1 MRTLNQIQTL
11 TPAQQEH
18 CYFAIVE
25 TDQEQA
31 DGTRQNAKQAMVRLR
46 DGTMAYVRDLPQID
60 PDDPQ
65 PNGDYQIVVNND
77 HNPSVAAQSGIGW
90 LYIGTDGYL
99 HMMYCLSS
107 NQAAQDV
114 EPLARD
120 NMLSFSTEGD
130 LYDMADDGK
139 YGDFWITCVAPV
151 QVGNDPGTQT
161 ARNSKKGGIMPDE
174 TEKQDTQ
181 KMDYET
187 IKALVS
193 KALNAK
199 NADTKDPGAVMS
211 AVAKLFSQLGITDPK
226 WMADITSDFLSASA
240 GLPYHAPGDPDDPP
254 MPSASADDTASAA
267 NEANAKT
274 DNKKTNSKSVNVGGY
289 QPVVQQN
296 AGATG
301 NAHVKQEAFEKFREG
316 PEYKEAFGQA
326 LLNGLRNPKMDT
338 RSGVPI
344 QIANVLKK
352 NDISFDPDAVTLT
365 PEYLIAHV
373 TELLQSSNNILSH
386 ITMNNGL
393 NQYTV
398 PAFVTQ
404 TTYAHG
410 RARGATGTK
419 KSQDAKIDPR
429 LIVAQSLFKFVSLPA
444 DFVDNAGGLSG
455 SAVVD
460 WVNRELPAKVIRAVE
475 EALLIG
481 GVTNDDAENTS
492 YTAITSILDD
502 VTKENSVYGTVYQRK
517 AGESML
523 QALSTQVANVEL
535 LDNALEQTGVWL
547 IISRTDYRALL
558 GAALMGDGNFPANLA
573 GNAEQLASFLGIDGI
588 IQVPWLRPAARET
601 GHNAKIDDYTANYE
615 AMLVNLSAVYGVGEL
630 TPTAL
635 SQYYLRAN
643 TYDFESKIRVGAAL
657 GAPWSVVLVKRPA
670 AANNTQPA
678 A

>member
-11 TPAQQEH
+11 TPEQQQH

-25 TDQEQA
+25 TDQVQA

-46 DGTMAYVRDLPQID
+46 DGSMAYVRDLPQID

-65 PNGDYQIVVNND
+65 PNGDYQVVVNND
-77 HNPSVAAQSGIGW
+77 HDSSVASQSGIGW
-90 LYIGTDGYL
+90 LYIGDDGYL

-107 NQAAQDV
+107 NKAAQDV

-120 NMLSFSTEGD
+120 HMLSFSTEGD
-130 LYDMADDGK
+130 LYGMADDGK

-161 ARNSKKGGIMPDE
+161 AQNMMKGGIMPDE
-174 TEKQDTQ
+174 TKKQDTQ
-181 KMDYET
+181 MDYDT
-187 IKALVS
+187 IKELVS

-211 AVAKLFSQLGITDPK
+211 AVAKLFTQLGITDPK

-240 GLPYHAPGDPDDPP
+240 GLPYHMPGEPDDTPT
-254 MPSASADDTASAA
+254 PSTDTTDDNVATA
-267 NEANAKT
+267 NKTQKDENTKTNAK
-274 DNKKTNSKSVNVGGY
+274 SVVVGGY
-289 QPVVQQN
+289 KPVVNQQ
-296 AGATG
+296 TG
-301 NAHVKQEAFEKFREG
+301 TQTVHVVQNAFEKYREG

-326 LLNGLRNPKMDT
+326 LLKGFR
-338 RSGVPI
+338 RSGADPNAISPI
-344 QIANVLKK
+344 TNALKK
-352 NDISFDPDAVTLT
+352 NDISFDPDQVSLT
-365 PEYLIAHV
+365 PEYLISRV
-373 TELLQSSNNILSH
+373 TELLQSSNNIFSH
-386 ITMNNGL
+386 ISMYNGL

-410 RARGATGTK
+410 RARGATSEK
-419 KSQDAKIDPR
+419 KSQDAKINPR
-429 LIVAQSLFKFVSLPA
+429 LIVAQSLFKYVSLPA

-460 WVNRELPAKVIRAVE
+460 WVNRELPAKVIRAAE
-475 EALLIG
+475 EALLVG
-481 GVTNDDAENTS
+481 GVTNDDTDNS
-492 YTAITSILDD
+492 PYTAISSIVDD
-502 VTKENSVYGTVYQRK
+502 VTKDGSVYGTVYQRQ
-517 AGESML
+517 ASESML

-558 GAALMGDGNFPANLA
+558 GAALMGDGKYPANLA
-573 GNAEQLASFLGIDGI
+573 GNAEQLAAFLGIDGI

-601 GHNAKIDDYTANYE
+601 GHNTKIDDYTTNYE

-643 TYDFESKIRVGAAL
+643 TYDFESKIRLGAAL
-657 GAPWSVVLVKRPA
+657 GAPWSVVLIKRPTQA
-670 AANNTQPA
+670 A
-678 A
+678 

>member
-11 TPAQQEH
+11 TPEQQSH

-25 TDQEQA
+25 TDQVQA

-46 DGTMAYVRDLPQID
+46 NGSMAYVRDLPQIN

-65 PNGDYQIVVNND
+65 PNGDYQVVVNND
-77 HNPSVAAQSGIGW
+77 HDSSVASQSGIGW
-90 LYIGTDGYL
+90 LYIGDDGYL

-114 EPLARD
+114 EPLAKD

-130 LYDMADDGK
+130 LYGMADDGK

-174 TEKQDTQ
+174 KQETKTPDL
-181 KMDYET
+181 DT
-187 IKALVS
+187 IKDMVA
-193 KALNAK
+193 KALNEK

-211 AVAKLFSQLGITDPK
+211 AVAKLFTQLGITDPK

-240 GLPYHAPGDPDDPP
+240 GLPYHMPGEPDDTPS
-254 MPSASADDTASAA
+254 PSADTADDNVATA
-267 NEANAKT
+267 NKT
-274 DNKKTNSKSVNVGGY
+274 QKDENTKTNSKSVVVGGY
-289 QPVVQQN
+289 KPVVNQQ
-296 AGATG
+296 TG
-301 NAHVKQEAFEKFREG
+301 NQTVHVNQNAFEKYREG

-326 LLNGLRNPKMDT
+326 LLNGFR
-338 RSGVPI
+338 RSGADPNAISPI
-344 QIANVLKK
+344 TNALKK
-352 NDISFDPDAVTLT
+352 NDISFDPDQVSLT
-365 PEYLIAHV
+365 PEYLISRV
-373 TELLQSSNNILSH
+373 TELLQSSNNIFSH
-386 ITMNNGL
+386 ISMYNGL

-410 RARGATGTK
+410 RARGATGEK
-419 KSQDAKIDPR
+419 KSQEAKIEPR
-429 LIVAQSLFKFVSLPA
+429 LIVAQSLFKYVSLPA

-460 WVNRELPAKVIRAVE
+460 WVNRELPAKVIRAAE
-475 EALLIG
+475 EALLVG
-481 GVTNDDAENTS
+481 GVTNDDKGSSETGS
-492 YTAITSILDD
+492 PYTAISSIVDD
-502 VTKENSVYGTVYQRK
+502 VTKDGSVYGTVYQRQ
-517 AGESML
+517 ASESML

-547 IISRTDYRALL
+547 VISRTDYRALL
-558 GAALMGDGNFPANLA
+558 GAALMGDGKYPANLA
-573 GNAEQLASFLGIDGI
+573 GNAEQLAAFLGIDGI

-601 GHNAKIDDYTANYE
+601 GHNTKIDDYTTNYE

-643 TYDFESKIRVGAAL
+643 TFDFESKMRLGAAL
-657 GAPWSVVLVKRPA
+657 GAPWSVVLIKRPGQA
-670 AANNTQPA
+670 A
-678 A
+678 

>member
-11 TPAQQEH
+11 TPEQQSH

-25 TDQEQA
+25 TDQVQA

-46 DGTMAYVRDLPQID
+46 DGSMAYVRDLPQIS

-65 PNGDYQIVVNND
+65 PNGDYQVVVNND
-77 HNPSVAAQSGIGW
+77 HDSSVASQSGIGW
-90 LYIGTDGYL
+90 LYIGDDGYL

-107 NQAAQDV
+107 NQAAQAV
-114 EPLARD
+114 EPLAKD

-130 LYDMADDGK
+130 LYGIADDGK

-174 TEKQDTQ
+174 KQETQ
-181 KMDYET
+181 KMDYDT
-187 IKALVS
+187 IKDLVS

-211 AVAKLFSQLGITDPK
+211 AVAKLFTQLGITDPK

-240 GLPYHAPGDPDDPP
+240 GLPYHMPGEPDDTPT
-254 MPSASADDTASAA
+254 PSTDTTDDDMATANKADKT
-267 NEANAKT
+267 EKTKTNAK
-274 DNKKTNSKSVNVGGY
+274 SVVVGGY
-289 QPVVQQN
+289 KPVVNQQ
-296 AGATG
+296 TG
-301 NAHVKQEAFEKFREG
+301 TQAVHVVQNAFEKFREG

-326 LLNGLRNPKMDT
+326 LLKGFR
-338 RSGVPI
+338 RSGADSNAADPI
-344 QIANVLKK
+344 ENALKK
-352 NDISFDPDAVTLT
+352 NDISFDPDQVSLT
-365 PEYLIAHV
+365 PEYLISRV

-386 ITMNNGL
+386 ISMYNGL

-410 RARGATGTK
+410 RARGATGEK
-419 KSQDAKIDPR
+419 KSQDAKISPR
-429 LIVAQSLFKFVSLPA
+429 LIVAQSLFKYVSLPA

-460 WVNRELPAKVIRAVE
+460 WVNRELPAKVIRAAE
-475 EALLIG
+475 EALLVG
-481 GVTNDDAENTS
+481 GVTNDDNEGS
-492 YTAITSILDD
+492 QYTAISSIVDD
-502 VTKENSVYGTVYQRK
+502 VTKDGSVYGTVYQRQ
-517 AGESML
+517 ASESML

-558 GAALMGDGNFPANLA
+558 GAALMGDGKYPANLA
-573 GNAEQLASFLGIDGI
+573 GNAEQLAAFLGIDGI

-601 GHNAKIDDYTANYE
+601 GHNTKIDDYTTNYE

-643 TYDFESKIRVGAAL
+643 TYDFESKIRLGAAL
-657 GAPWSVVLVKRPA
+657 GAPWSVVLIKRPTQA
-670 AANNTQPA
+670 A
-678 A
+678 

>member
-11 TPAQQEH
+11 TPEQQQH

-25 TDQEQA
+25 TDQVQA

-46 DGTMAYVRDLPQID
+46 NGTMAYVRDLPQIS

-77 HNPSVAAQSGIGW
+77 HDSSVSAQSGIGW
-90 LYIGTDGYL
+90 LYIGDDGYL

-107 NQAAQDV
+107 NQAALDV
-114 EPLARD
+114 EPLAKD

-130 LYDMADDGK
+130 LYGMADDGK

-174 TEKQDTQ
+174 TKKQETQ
-181 KMDYET
+181 DLDYNT
-187 IKALVS
+187 IKDMVS

-199 NADTKDPGAVMS
+199 NADAKDPGAVMS

-240 GLPYHAPGDPDDPP
+240 GLPYHMPGEPDDTPT
-254 MPSASADDTASAA
+254 PSTDTTDDNVATANKADKT
-267 NEANAKT
+267 EKTKTNAK
-274 DNKKTNSKSVNVGGY
+274 SVVVGGY
-289 QPVVQQN
+289 KPVVNQQ
-296 AGATG
+296 TG
-301 NAHVKQEAFEKFREG
+301 TQTVHVVQNAFEKFREG

-326 LLNGLRNPKMDT
+326 LLKGFR
-338 RSGVPI
+338 RSGADSNAAEPI
-344 QIANVLKK
+344 ENALKK
-352 NDISFDPDAVTLT
+352 NDISFDPDQVSLT
-365 PEYLIAHV
+365 PEYLISRV
-373 TELLQSSNNILSH
+373 TELLQSSNNIFSH
-386 ITMNNGL
+386 ISMYNGL

-410 RARGATGTK
+410 RARGATGEK
-419 KSQDAKIDPR
+419 KSQEAKIQPR
-429 LIVAQSLFKFVSLPA
+429 LIVAQSLFKYVSLPA

-460 WVNRELPAKVIRAVE
+460 WVNRELPAKVIRAAE
-475 EALLIG
+475 EALLVG
-481 GVTNDDAENTS
+481 GVTNDDKGSSETGS
-492 YTAITSILDD
+492 PYTAISSIVDD
-502 VTKENSVYGTVYQRK
+502 VTAAGSVYGTVYQRQ
-517 AGESML
+517 ASESML

-547 IISRTDYRALL
+547 VISRTDYRALL
-558 GAALMGDGNFPANLA
+558 GAALMGDGKYPANLA
-573 GNAEQLASFLGIDGI
+573 GNAEQLAAFLGIDGI

-601 GHNAKIDDYTANYE
+601 GHNTKIDDYTATYE

-643 TYDFESKIRVGAAL
+643 TFDFESKMRLGAAL
-657 GAPWSVVLVKRPA
+657 GAPWSVVLIKRPTQA
-670 AANNTQPA
+670 A
-678 A
+678 

>member
-11 TPAQQEH
+11 TPEQQSH

-25 TDQEQA
+25 TDQVQA

-46 DGTMAYVRDLPQID
+46 DGSMAYVRDLPQIS

-65 PNGDYQIVVNND
+65 PNGDYQVVVNND
-77 HNPSVAAQSGIGW
+77 HDSSVASQSGIGW
-90 LYIGTDGYL
+90 LYIGDDGYL

-107 NQAAQDV
+107 NKAAQDV
-114 EPLARD
+114 EPLAKD
-120 NMLSFSTEGD
+120 HMLSFSTEGD
-130 LYDMADDGK
+130 LYGMADDGK

-161 ARNSKKGGIMPDE
+161 AQNMMKGGIMPDE
-174 TEKQDTQ
+174 TKKQDTQ
-181 KMDYET
+181 MDYDT
-187 IKALVS
+187 IKELVS

-211 AVAKLFSQLGITDPK
+211 AVARLFSQLGITDPK

-240 GLPYHAPGDPDDPP
+240 GLPYHMPGEPEDTPTPSTDTTDDNV
-254 MPSASADDTASAA
+254 ATA
-267 NEANAKT
+267 NKVDKTEKTKTNAK
-274 DNKKTNSKSVNVGGY
+274 SVVVGGY
-289 QPVVQQN
+289 KPVVNQQ
-296 AGATG
+296 TG
-301 NAHVKQEAFEKFREG
+301 NQTVHVTQNAFEKYREG

-326 LLNGLRNPKMDT
+326 LLKGFR
-338 RSGVPI
+338 RSGADPNAISPI
-344 QIANVLKK
+344 TNALKK
-352 NDISFDPDAVTLT
+352 NDISFDPDQVSLT
-365 PEYLIAHV
+365 PEYLISRV

-386 ITMNNGL
+386 ISMYNGL

-410 RARGATGTK
+410 RARGATSEK

-429 LIVAQSLFKFVSLPA
+429 LIVAQSLFKYVSLPA

-460 WVNRELPAKVIRAVE
+460 WVNRELPAKVIRAAE
-475 EALLIG
+475 EALLVG
-481 GVTNDDAENTS
+481 GVTNDDTDNS
-492 YTAITSILDD
+492 PYTAISSIVDD
-502 VTKENSVYGTVYQRK
+502 VTKENSVYGTVYQRQ
-517 AGESML
+517 ASESML

-558 GAALMGDGNFPANLA
+558 GAALMGDGKYPANLA
-573 GNAEQLASFLGIDGI
+573 GNAEQLAAFLGIDGI

-601 GHNAKIDDYTANYE
+601 GHNSKIDSYTATYE

-643 TYDFESKIRVGAAL
+643 TYDFESKIRLGAAL
-657 GAPWSVVLVKRPA
+657 GAPWSVVLIKRPGQA
-670 AANNTQPA
+670 A
-678 A
+678 

>member
-11 TPAQQEH
+11 TPEQQSH

-25 TDQEQA
+25 TDQVQA

-46 DGTMAYVRDLPQID
+46 NGSMAYVRDLPQIN

-77 HNPSVAAQSGIGW
+77 HDSSVASQSGIGW
-90 LYIGTDGYL
+90 LYIGNDGYL

-107 NQAAQDV
+107 NKAAQDV

-130 LYDMADDGK
+130 LYGMADDGK

-161 ARNSKKGGIMPDE
+161 AQNAMKGGIMPDE
-174 TEKQDTQ
+174 TKKQDTQ
-181 KMDYET
+181 MDYDT
-187 IKALVS
+187 IKDLVS

-199 NADTKDPGAVMS
+199 NTDPKDPGAVMS
-211 AVAKLFSQLGITDPK
+211 AVARLFSQLGITDPK

-240 GLPYHAPGDPDDPP
+240 GLPYHMPGEPDDTP
-254 MPSASADDTASAA
+254 MPSTDTTDDNVATANKADKT
-267 NEANAKT
+267 EKTKTNAK
-274 DNKKTNSKSVNVGGY
+274 SVVVGGY
-289 QPVVQQN
+289 KPVVNQQ
-296 AGATG
+296 TG
-301 NAHVKQEAFEKFREG
+301 SQTVHVVQNAFEKFREG

-326 LLNGLRNPKMDT
+326 LLKGFR
-338 RSGVPI
+338 RSGADSNAAEPI
-344 QIANVLKK
+344 ENALKK
-352 NDISFDPDAVTLT
+352 NDISFDPDQVSLT
-365 PEYLIAHV
+365 PEYLIGRV

-386 ITMNNGL
+386 ISMYNGL

-410 RARGATGTK
+410 RARGATGEK
-419 KSQDAKIDPR
+419 KSQDAKISPR
-429 LIVAQSLFKFVSLPA
+429 LIVAQSLFKYVSLPA

-460 WVNRELPAKVIRAVE
+460 WVNRELPAKVIRAAE
-475 EALLIG
+475 EALLVG
-481 GVTNDDAENTS
+481 GVTNDDTDNS
-492 YTAITSILDD
+492 PYTAISSIVDD
-502 VTKENSVYGTVYQRK
+502 VTKENSVYGTVYQRQ
-517 AGESML
+517 ASESML

-558 GAALMGDGNFPANLA
+558 GAALMGDGKYPANLA
-573 GNAEQLASFLGIDGI
+573 GNAEQLAAFLGIDGI

-601 GHNAKIDDYTANYE
+601 GHNSKIDSYTATYE

-643 TYDFESKIRVGAAL
+643 TYDFESKIRLGAAL
-657 GAPWSVVLVKRPA
+657 GAPWSVVLIKRPGQA
-670 AANNTQPA
+670 A
-678 A
+678 

>member
-11 TPAQQEH
+11 TPEQQSH

-25 TDQEQA
+25 TDQVQA

-46 DGTMAYVRDLPQID
+46 DGSMAYVRDLPQIS

-65 PNGDYQIVVNND
+65 PNGDYQVVVNND
-77 HNPSVAAQSGIGW
+77 HDSSVASQSGIGW
-90 LYIGTDGYL
+90 LYIGDDGYL

-107 NQAAQDV
+107 NKAAQDV
-114 EPLARD
+114 EPLAKD
-120 NMLSFSTEGD
+120 HMLSFSTEGD
-130 LYDMADDGK
+130 LYGMADDGK

-161 ARNSKKGGIMPDE
+161 AQNMMKGGIMPDE
-174 TEKQDTQ
+174 TKKQDTQ
-181 KMDYET
+181 MDYDT
-187 IKALVS
+187 IKELVS

-211 AVAKLFSQLGITDPK
+211 AVARLFSQLGITDPK

-240 GLPYHAPGDPDDPP
+240 GLPYHMPGEPEDTPTPSTDTTDDNV
-254 MPSASADDTASAA
+254 ATA
-267 NEANAKT
+267 NKVDKTEKTKTNAK
-274 DNKKTNSKSVNVGGY
+274 SVVVGGY
-289 QPVVQQN
+289 KPVVNQQ
-296 AGATG
+296 TG
-301 NAHVKQEAFEKFREG
+301 NQTVHVTQNAFEKYREG

-326 LLNGLRNPKMDT
+326 LLKGFR
-338 RSGVPI
+338 RSGADPNAISPI
-344 QIANVLKK
+344 TNALKK
-352 NDISFDPDAVTLT
+352 NDISFDPDQVSLT
-365 PEYLIAHV
+365 PEYLISRV

-386 ITMNNGL
+386 ISMYNGL

-410 RARGATGTK
+410 RARGATSEK
-419 KSQDAKIDPR
+419 KSQDAKINPR
-429 LIVAQSLFKFVSLPA
+429 LIVAQSLFKYVSLPA

-460 WVNRELPAKVIRAVE
+460 WVNRELPAKVIRAAE
-475 EALLIG
+475 EALLVG
-481 GVTNDDAENTS
+481 GVTNDDTDNS
-492 YTAITSILDD
+492 PYTAISSIVDD
-502 VTKENSVYGTVYQRK
+502 VTKDGSVYGTVYQRQ
-517 AGESML
+517 ASESML

-558 GAALMGDGNFPANLA
+558 GAALMGDGKYPANLA
-573 GNAEQLASFLGIDGI
+573 GNAEQLAAFLGIDGI

-601 GHNAKIDDYTANYE
+601 GHNTKIDDYTTNYE

-643 TYDFESKIRVGAAL
+643 TYDFESKIRLGAAL
-657 GAPWSVVLVKRPA
+657 GAPWSVVLIKRPTQA
-670 AANNTQPA
+670 A
-678 A
+678 

>member
-25 TDQEQA
+25 TDQVQA

-46 DGTMAYVRDLPQID
+46 DGSMAYVRDLPQIS

-77 HNPSVAAQSGIGW
+77 HDSSVSAQSGIGW
-90 LYIGTDGYL
+90 LYIGDDGYL

-107 NQAAQDV
+107 NKAARDV

-161 ARNSKKGGIMPDE
+161 AQNTMKGGIMPDE
-174 TEKQDTQ
+174 KQETQ
-181 KMDYET
+181 KMDYDT
-187 IKALVS
+187 IKDLVS

-211 AVAKLFSQLGITDPK
+211 AVAKLFTQLGITDPK

-240 GLPYHAPGDPDDPP
+240 GLPYHMPGEPDDTPT
-254 MPSASADDTASAA
+254 PSTDTTDDDMATANKADKT
-267 NEANAKT
+267 EKTKTNAK
-274 DNKKTNSKSVNVGGY
+274 SVVVGGY
-289 QPVVQQN
+289 KPVVNQQ
-296 AGATG
+296 TG
-301 NAHVKQEAFEKFREG
+301 TQTVHVVQNAFEKFREG

-326 LLNGLRNPKMDT
+326 LLKGFR
-338 RSGVPI
+338 RSGADSNSAEPI
-344 QIANVLKK
+344 ENALKK
-352 NDISFDPDAVTLT
+352 NDISFDPDQVSLT
-365 PEYLIAHV
+365 PEYLISRV

-386 ITMNNGL
+386 ISMYNGL

-410 RARGATGTK
+410 RARGATSEK
-419 KSQDAKIDPR
+419 KSQDAKIEPR
-429 LIVAQSLFKFVSLPA
+429 LIVAQSLFKYVSLPA

-460 WVNRELPAKVIRAVE
+460 WVNRELPAKVIRAAE
-475 EALLIG
+475 EALLVG
-481 GVTNDDAENTS
+481 GVTNDDNEGS
-492 YTAITSILDD
+492 PYTAISSIVDD
-502 VTKENSVYGTVYQRK
+502 VTKDGSVYGTVYQRQ
-517 AGESML
+517 ASESML

-558 GAALMGDGNFPANLA
+558 GAALMGDGKYPANLA
-573 GNAEQLASFLGIDGI
+573 GNAEQLAAFLGIDGI
-588 IQVPWLRPAARET
+588 IQVPWLRPANRET
-601 GHNAKIDDYTANYE
+601 GHNTKIDSYTATYE

-643 TYDFESKIRVGAAL
+643 TYDFESKIRLGAAL
-657 GAPWSVVLVKRPA
+657 GAPWSVVLIKRPGQA
-670 AANNTQPA
+670 A
-678 A
+678 

>member
-1 MRTLNQIQTL
+1 MRTFNQIQTL
-11 TPAQQEH
+11 TPEQQQH

-25 TDQEQA
+25 TDQVQA

-46 DGTMAYVRDLPQID
+46 DGSMAYVRDLPQIS

-65 PNGDYQIVVNND
+65 PNGDYQVVVNND
-77 HNPSVAAQSGIGW
+77 HDSSVASQSGIGW
-90 LYIGTDGYL
+90 LYIGDDGYL

-107 NQAAQDV
+107 NKAAQDV

-130 LYDMADDGK
+130 LYGMADDGK

-161 ARNSKKGGIMPDE
+161 AQNTKKGGIMPDE
-174 TEKQDTQ
+174 TKKQETQ
-181 KMDYET
+181 TPDYET
-187 IKALVS
+187 IKELVS

-199 NADTKDPGAVMS
+199 NADAKDPGAVMS

-240 GLPYHAPGDPDDPP
+240 GLPYHMPGEPDDTPT
-254 MPSASADDTASAA
+254 PSTDTTDDDMATANKADKT
-267 NEANAKT
+267 EKTKTNAK
-274 DNKKTNSKSVNVGGY
+274 SVVVGGY
-289 QPVVQQN
+289 KPVVNQQ
-296 AGATG
+296 TG
-301 NAHVKQEAFEKFREG
+301 TQTVHVVQNAFEKFREG

-326 LLNGLRNPKMDT
+326 LLKGFR
-338 RSGVPI
+338 RSGADSNAAEPI
-344 QIANVLKK
+344 ENALKK
-352 NDISFDPDAVTLT
+352 NDISFDPDQVSLT
-365 PEYLIAHV
+365 PEYLISRV

-386 ITMNNGL
+386 ISMYNGL

-410 RARGATGTK
+410 RARGATGEK
-419 KSQDAKIDPR
+419 KSQDAKISPR
-429 LIVAQSLFKFVSLPA
+429 LIVAQSLFKYVSLPA

-460 WVNRELPAKVIRAVE
+460 WVNRELPAKVIRAAE
-475 EALLIG
+475 EALLVG
-481 GVTNDDAENTS
+481 GVTNDDNEGS
-492 YTAITSILDD
+492 QYTAISSIVDD
-502 VTKENSVYGTVYQRK
+502 VTKDGSVYGTVYQRQ
-517 AGESML
+517 ASESML

-558 GAALMGDGNFPANLA
+558 GAALMGDGKYPANLA
-573 GNAEQLASFLGIDGI
+573 GNAEQLAAFLGIDGI

-601 GHNAKIDDYTANYE
+601 GHNTKIDNYTATYE

-643 TYDFESKIRVGAAL
+643 TYDFESKIRLGAAL
-657 GAPWSVVLVKRPA
+657 GAPWSVVLIKRPTQA
-670 AANNTQPA
+670 A
-678 A
+678 

>member
-25 TDQEQA
+25 TDQVQA

-46 DGTMAYVRDLPQID
+46 DGSMAYVRDLPQIS

-65 PNGDYQIVVNND
+65 PNGDYQVVVNND
-77 HNPSVAAQSGIGW
+77 HDSSVASQSGIGW
-90 LYIGTDGYL
+90 LYIGADGYL

-107 NQAAQDV
+107 NKAARDV

-130 LYDMADDGK
+130 LYGMADDGK

-174 TEKQDTQ
+174 TKKQDTQ
-181 KMDYET
+181 MDYDT
-187 IKALVS
+187 IKDLVS

-211 AVAKLFSQLGITDPK
+211 AVAKLFTQLGITDPK

-240 GLPYHAPGDPDDPP
+240 GLPYHMPGEPDDTPT
-254 MPSASADDTASAA
+254 PSADTTDDNVATA
-267 NEANAKT
+267 NKTAKDENT
-274 DNKKTNSKSVNVGGY
+274 KTNAKSVNVGGY
-289 QPVVQQN
+289 KPVVNQQ
-296 AGATG
+296 TG
-301 NAHVKQEAFEKFREG
+301 TQTVHVVQNAFEKFREG

-326 LLNGLRNPKMDT
+326 LLKGFR
-338 RSGVPI
+338 RSGADSNAAEPI
-344 QIANVLKK
+344 ENALKK
-352 NDISFDPDAVTLT
+352 NDISFDPDQVSLT
-365 PEYLIAHV
+365 PEYLISRV

-386 ITMNNGL
+386 ISMYNGL

-410 RARGATGTK
+410 RARGATGEK

-429 LIVAQSLFKFVSLPA
+429 LIVAQSLFKYVSLPA

-460 WVNRELPAKVIRAVE
+460 WVNRELPAKVIRAAE
-475 EALLIG
+475 EALLVG
-481 GVTNDDAENTS
+481 GVTNDDNEGS
-492 YTAITSILDD
+492 PYTAISSIVDD
-502 VTKENSVYGTVYQRK
+502 VTAAGSVYGTVYQRQ
-517 AGESML
+517 ASESML

-547 IISRTDYRALL
+547 VISRTDYRALL
-558 GAALMGDGNFPANLA
+558 GAALMGDGKYPANLA
-573 GNAEQLASFLGIDGI
+573 GNAEQLAAFLGIDGI

-601 GHNAKIDDYTANYE
+601 GHNSKIDDYTTNYE

-643 TYDFESKIRVGAAL
+643 TYDFESKIRLGAAL
-657 GAPWSVVLVKRPA
+657 GAPWSVVLIKRPTQA
-670 AANNTQPA
+670 A
-678 A
+678 